1 MTDKIMNKKFLFLAM
16 LLLCSG
22 SFAMAAKKADDK
34 KGEGK
39 VILTTFGD
47 LHTGFGEARDDRGFN
62 LDRAYLGY
70 QYNFN
75 NGLELRT
82 VADFGKSSQ
91 VGDMQRIGF
100 VKHAWVGW
108 RKNGWSVFGG
118 LISTTQFKFQEDFWG
133 KRYVMKSFQDEYK
146 FGSSADVGV
155 SAAYKF
161 NKILSV
167 DAIIVNGEG
176 YKKIQINDGL
186 QYGLGVT
193 LSPFEGFYLRAYGSY
208 HEATLP
214 TEKGIGNIA
223 GFAGYKN
230 DCFSLAAEYNYMWN
244 NKNIEGDHLG
254 GISAYG
260 SVASGKRTQIFAR
273 WDKLDSKNDWNKE
286 KDGMSAMAGVE
297 VKLGK
302 VKLAP
307 NLRLWMPDDTQLK
320 NVCELYINASFSL

>member
-214 TEKGIGNIA
+214 TEKV
-223 GFAGYKN
+223 
-230 DCFSLAAEYNYMWN
+230 LA
-244 NKNIEGDHLG
+244 ILQ
-254 GISAYG
+254 
-260 SVASGKRTQIFAR
+260 ASPVIKMIVSR
-273 WDKLDSKNDWNKE
+273 
-286 KDGMSAMAGVE
+286 
-297 VKLGK
+297 
-302 VKLAP
+302 
-307 NLRLWMPDDTQLK
+307 
-320 NVCELYINASFSL
+320 

>member
-1 MTDKIMNKKFLFLAM
+1 MKRKFLFLAV
-16 LLLCSG
+16 LLIG
-22 SFAMAAKKADDK
+22 GTIYANAAEKAEK

-47 LHTGFGEARDDRGFN
+47 LHTGFGEARDDRGFT

-70 QYNFN
+70 QYNFK

-108 RKNGWSVFGG
+108 RRNGWSVFGG
-118 LISTTQFKFQEDFWG
+118 LISTTQFKLQEDFWG

-146 FGSSADVGV
+146 FGSSVDMGI
-155 SAAYKF
+155 SAAYQF
-161 NKILSV
+161 NKTISV
-167 DAIIVNGEG
+167 DAIVVNGEG
-176 YKKIQINDGL
+176 YKKIQVNDGL
-186 QYGLGVT
+186 LYGAGVT
-193 LSPFEGFYLRAYGSY
+193 LNPVEGLTLRAYGSY
-208 HEATLP
+208 NEGSQP
-214 TEKGIGNIA
+214 GEKAAINVA

-230 DCFSLAAEYNYMWN
+230 NSFSLAAEYNYMWN
-244 NKNIEGDHLG
+244 SKFVDGNHLG

-260 SVASGKRTQIFAR
+260 TVNTGKRAQIFAR
-273 WDKLDSKNDWNKE
+273 WDKLDSKDDWNKAE
-286 KDGMSAMAGVE
+286 DGMSAMAGVE

-307 NLRLWMPDDTQLK
+307 NVRLWMPADSQAK
-320 NVCELYINASFSL
+320 NVCELYMNASFSL